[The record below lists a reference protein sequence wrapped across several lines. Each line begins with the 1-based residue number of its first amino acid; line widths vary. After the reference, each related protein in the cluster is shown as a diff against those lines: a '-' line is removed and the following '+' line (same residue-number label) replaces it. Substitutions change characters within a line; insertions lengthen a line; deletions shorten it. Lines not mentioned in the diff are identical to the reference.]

1 MLHSSNIDRFKIY
14 GAYYMLHIW
23 PIWYGPYDMVH
34 ENVSWIWNAQ
44 KALIT
49 NRGCDTNSIIV
60 IICVA
65 LFFSGFAYAGFLNPN
80 ILDLAPNHAETL
92 FGITNTFANMALI
105 VAPQVA
111 GYFIQGNKYTI
122 DGWQYVWITSTAV
135 LIFGGTV
142 YSITDSAEKQPWADK
157 EMMVKEQLSFELNQ
171 RLFRKSDITSS
182 WKLLFRKIDPILY
195 PYHMVHAICVFDYDT
210 SS

>member
-80 ILDLAPNHAETL
+80 ILDLAPNHAGTL
-92 FGITNTFANMALI
+92 FGITNTFANMAGI

-111 GYFIQGNKYTI
+111 GYFIQGNEYTI
-122 DGWQYVWITSTAV
+122 DGWQCVWITSTAV

-142 YSITDSAEKQPWADK
+142 YAITASAEKQPWADK
-157 EMMVKEQLSFELNQ
+157 EMKVKEQLSFELDQ
-171 RLFRKSDITSS
+171 LLFRKSNISS
-182 WKLLFRKIDPILY
+182 WYLLFRKRPG
-195 PYHMVHAICVFDYDT
+195 YHFSCT
-210 SS
+210 WQK

>member
-1 MLHSSNIDRFKIY
+1 MRNSKI
-14 GAYYMLHIW
+14 
-23 PIWYGPYDMVH
+23 
-34 ENVSWIWNAQ
+34 ENAQ

-80 ILDLAPNHAETL
+80 ILDLAPNHAGTL
-92 FGITNTFANMALI
+92 FGITNTFANMAGI

-111 GYFIQGNKYTI
+111 GYFIQGNEYTI

-142 YSITDSAEKQPWADK
+142 YAITASAEKQPWADK
-157 EMMVKEQLSFELNQ
+157 EMKVKEQLSFELDQ
-171 RLFRKSDITSS
+171 LLFRKSNISS
-182 WKLLFRKIDPILY
+182 
-195 PYHMVHAICVFDYDT
+195 
-210 SS
+210 